1 MNCIRI
7 IRYIT
12 ETFLYFRLRMCL
24 LYYLMLRT
32 SGYLNNLSQESKK
45 KTLTENG
52 VENLFEAYYLP
63 YKNVLFKFKHLAP
76 TKIFGEM
83 FAFFKANFFIIK
95 LFLF

>member
-1 MNCIRI
+1 
-7 IRYIT
+7 
-12 ETFLYFRLRMCL
+12 
-24 LYYLMLRT
+24 
-32 SGYLNNLSQESKK
+32 K